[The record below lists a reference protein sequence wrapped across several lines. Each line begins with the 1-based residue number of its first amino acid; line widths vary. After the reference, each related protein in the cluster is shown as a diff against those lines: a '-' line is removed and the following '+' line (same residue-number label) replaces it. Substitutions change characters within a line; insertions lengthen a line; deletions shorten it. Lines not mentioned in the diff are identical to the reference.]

1 LHKRFGRGPEVL
13 AGVDLVLEPGTV
25 TEVVGGNGSG
35 KSTLLRIVAG
45 LTRPT
50 AGSVRSRP
58 ATVAYAPERLP
69 ARLRM
74 PARAYVGHMA
84 ALRRLAPAPYDT
96 LLDRFELSPSADVA
110 IATLSKGNRQKVSLA
125 QALAPPAGLVL
136 LDEPASGL
144 NVAARAVLREV
155 LAERRAAGAGILL
168 APTTRSRG
176 WPRTGPSS
184 WRTGCSGPGP
194 RSRRSRGRTSSWPA
208 TMAPAPSTCPGP
220 KRTRSWPTPWPR
232 DGRWC
237 RCGACDRPAPVRR
250 G

>member
-1 LHKRFGRGPEVL
+1 MHKRFGRGPEVL

-35 KSTLLRIVAG
+35 KSTLLRIIAG

-96 LLDRFELSPSADVA
+96 LLDRFELSPSTDVA

-144 NVAARAVLREV
+144 DVAARAVLREV

-168 APTTRSRG
+168 ATHHPVEGLAADRTFELADGVLRARAPEPAQPRVHIELARHDGTRTVDVPRAETDSVLADALAEG
-176 WPRTGPSS
+176 WSVVS
-184 WRTGCSGPGP
+184 
-194 RSRRSRGRTSSWPA
+194 
-208 TMAPAPSTCPGP
+208 
-220 KRTRSWPTPWPR
+220 
-232 DGRWC
+232 
-237 RCGACDRPAPVRR
+237 VRR
-250 G
+250 L